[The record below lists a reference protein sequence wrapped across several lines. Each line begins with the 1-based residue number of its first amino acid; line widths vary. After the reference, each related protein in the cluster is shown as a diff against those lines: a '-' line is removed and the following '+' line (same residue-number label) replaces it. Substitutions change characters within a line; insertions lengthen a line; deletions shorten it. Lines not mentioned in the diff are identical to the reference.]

1 MRKLLLVAGLALAS
15 GLALSEA
22 AAAADEVKA
31 IGIVKNADGKF
42 VFTDPNAKI
51 KQGQTV
57 KWVAVDSDAPH
68 QLVPDSDSDALADTG
83 TFDSTSSPS
92 QKLSTAGTIH
102 YHCAVHPKS
111 MRGTIN
117 VAATDAPAPGAEAPA
132 TTEQKPEK
140 AAEAPAEQPEKK
152 QPAESAAKVRKP
164 KPDYGSYGY
173 GY

>member
-57 KWVAVDSDAPH
+57 KWVAVDSDVPH

-83 TFDSTSSPS
+83 TFDSTASPS
-92 QKLSTAGTIH
+92 QKLGTAGTIH
-102 YHCAVHPKS
+102 YHCAVHPKT

-117 VAATDAPAPGAEAPA
+117 VAATGAPAEG
-132 TTEQKPEK
+132 
-140 AAEAPAEQPEKK
+140 AEAPAEQQPENAVETPAEQPEKR

-164 KPDYGSYGY
+164 KADHGLHGYGY